1 MSRMKSKG
9 QAYSVFKL
17 LIAAVVAVSIL
28 MILFSILGGLDF
40 FVTKDPMDEAQK
52 NVKKL
57 VNELGIPKKIGK
69 VTFQPETIL
78 AAKPIAEGTQELSS
92 DQVCV
97 QVGPPYDED
106 ARFEVLPRSIR
117 YTGSTT
123 QATGLWIICSRGKEI
138 AQDIEDNGLT
148 DELDPD
154 DCPDFDDESS
164 ARFCIVSITEESS

>member
-1 MSRMKSKG
+1 MNSKG

-40 FVTKDPMDEAQK
+40 FVTKDPMDEASK

-69 VTFQPETIL
+69 VTFQPESIL

-92 DQVCV
+92 DQICV
-97 QVGPPYDED
+97 QIGDYDD
-106 ARFEVLPRSIR
+106 DRFDVVTDGRSIR

-138 AQDIEDNGLT
+138 EQDIEDNGLE
-148 DELDPD
+148 DELDPS
-154 DCPDFDDESS
+154 DCPSFDDDSS
-164 ARFCIVSITEESS
+164 ARFCIVSITEESA